1 MRNGRCQHQFAP
13 RKGCAHTNRYGAT
26 LVLMLEVQ
34 TDVVRPG
41 ACAPPLI
48 SFKLCTFSAIRIFW
62 KASKTFGARKL
73 VCSHKKSLRL
83 SSHFGGLWVPNVQLF
98 FLPKAK
104 GQNIQPYLHSL
115 THWRTEVGGESSMQY
130 LHTYI

>member
-1 MRNGRCQHQFAP
+1 MSTPIWATHRVRAYKPLWCNIGFDAGSIDRCCPTGRMR
-13 RKGCAHTNRYGAT
+13 
-26 LVLMLEVQ
+26 
-34 TDVVRPG
+34 
-41 ACAPPLI
+41 PPLI

-83 SSHFGGLWVPNVQLF
+83 SSHFGGLWVPNVQLL

-115 THWRTEVGGESSMQY
+115 THWRTEVGGESSM
-130 LHTYI
+130 